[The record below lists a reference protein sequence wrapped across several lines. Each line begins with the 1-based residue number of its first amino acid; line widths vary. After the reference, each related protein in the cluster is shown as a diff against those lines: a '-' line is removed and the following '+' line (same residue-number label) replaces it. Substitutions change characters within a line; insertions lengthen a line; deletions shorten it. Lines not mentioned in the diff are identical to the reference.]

1 MARYVLVI
9 SADAQAPLS
18 PKLLLFP
25 GALLI
30 FVAQPSLFPCLQKSC
45 CVLER
50 PWQSLRHSALCCSF
64 TRRCGRGV
72 PCLGSW
78 MRGGSPMLWTSLG
91 SPWGPHGLN
100 PAACPTA
107 GKAAGNICHWDREIF
122 GPQGLSGQISSMVVS
137 VTVSNQQ
144 QGRFVRDKVL
154 QRKHW
159 GLFKA
164 KAEPSLRGYWLAPG
178 FKWDL
183 LDNPQSRSP
192 GRKETVQS
200 HCEVV

>member
-78 MRGGSPMLWTSLG
+78 TRGGSPMLWTSLG
-91 SPWGPHGLN
+91 SPWSKSSCMPHRGKGSRKHLSLGQRDFWTPGAFRTDLFHGCFSDCEQ
-100 PAACPTA
+100 PAA
-107 GKAAGNICHWDREIF
+107 GKIC
-122 GPQGLSGQISSMVVS
+122 
-137 VTVSNQQ
+137 
-144 QGRFVRDKVL
+144 
-154 QRKHW
+154 
-159 GLFKA
+159 
-164 KAEPSLRGYWLAPG
+164 
-178 FKWDL
+178 
-183 LDNPQSRSP
+183 SR
-192 GRKETVQS
+192 
-200 HCEVV
+200 